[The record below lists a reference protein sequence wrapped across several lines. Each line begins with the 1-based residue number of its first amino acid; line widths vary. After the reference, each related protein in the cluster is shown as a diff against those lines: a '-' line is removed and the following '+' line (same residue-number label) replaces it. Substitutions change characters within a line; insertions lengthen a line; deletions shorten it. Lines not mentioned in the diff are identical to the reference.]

1 MNLRATYSFACA
13 TFAALVTAAGLGGCF
28 SEHVTVA
35 PPTGEELCT
44 GSQPAG
50 VVRVVDFSFLP
61 AQVTVAKGG
70 KVTWV
75 NCSQSNIQ
83 HTSTADGA
91 TWDSHLLAKFA
102 TFEQTFD
109 QVGSFP
115 YHCTPHGFMKGTVV
129 VQ

>member
-1 MNLRATYSFACA
+1 MNLRATYSFVCA
-13 TFAALVTAAGLGGCF
+13 AFAALVVAAGLGGCF
-28 SEHVTVA
+28 SEHVTIL
-35 PPTGEELCT
+35 PPTGEELCN
-44 GSQPAG
+44 GAQPAG

-61 AQVTVAKGG
+61 AQVTVPKGG

-75 NCSQSNIQ
+75 NCSQGNIQ
-83 HTSTADGA
+83 HTSTADNA
-91 TWDSHLLAKFA
+91 AWDSHLLAKFA
-102 TFEQTFD
+102 TFEQSFD

>member
-13 TFAALVTAAGLGGCF
+13 AFAALVTAAGLGGCF

-44 GSQPAG
+44 GAQPAG
-50 VVRVVDFSFLP
+50 VVRIVDFSFLP
-61 AQVTVAKGG
+61 AQVPVARGG

-75 NCSQSNIQ
+75 NCTQGNIQ

-102 TFEQTFD
+102 TFEQTFA
-109 QVGSFP
+109 VAGSFP